1 MEAAE
6 KGNLEEVET
15 FIDQWPESANGC
27 QAVFSRLYDFL
38 KRLSGTRIE
47 FHARPGITYS
57 LRGIPEDNGNFPLF
71 VMIDVIDDHPRWL
84 SVCFYE
90 RLVNDDECRGD
101 IVPGG
106 LLGEDGLCFDI
117 ESEDEEMV
125 HYLQQ
130 LIAEA
135 CAAVTE

>member
-1 MEAAE
+1 MEAVDME
-6 KGNLEEVET
+6 NHKEIEN
-15 FIDQWPESANGC
+15 FIDQWPENSNGC
-27 QAVFSRLYDFL
+27 QAVFGRLYDFL

-57 LRGIPEDNGNFPLF
+57 LRGVPLNDGDYPLF
-71 VMIDVIDDHPRWL
+71 VMIDVIDDQPRWL

-90 RLVNDDECRGD
+90 QLVNDAEGRGD
-101 IVPGG
+101 TVPGG
-106 LLGEDGLCFDI
+106 LLGEDGLCFDV
-117 ESEDEEMV
+117 ESEDDELI

-135 CAAVTE
+135 CEAVSD

>member
-1 MEAAE
+1 M
-6 KGNLEEVET
+6 GNHEEVET
-15 FIDQWPESANGC
+15 FIDQWPESSKGC

-38 KRLSGTRIE
+38 TRLSGARIE

-57 LRGIPEDNGNFPLF
+57 LRGVPIDNGNFPLF

-90 RLVNDDECRGD
+90 RLVNDDEDRGD

-106 LLGEDGLCFDI
+106 LLGEDGLCFDV
-117 ESEDEEMV
+117 ESEDEEMIV
-125 HYLQQ
+125 YLQQ
-130 LIAEA
+130 LMAKA
-135 CAAVTE
+135 CAAVTG

>member
-6 KGNLEEVET
+6 VANHKEVET
-15 FIDQWPESANGC
+15 FIDQWPESSNGC

-47 FHARPGITYS
+47 FHARPGITFS
-57 LRGIPEDNGNFPLF
+57 LRGIPEDNPNFPLF

-90 RLVNDDECRGD
+90 RLVNDDQGRGD

-106 LLGEDGLCFDI
+106 LLGEDGLCFDV
-117 ESEDEEMV
+117 ESEDEEMIY
-125 HYLQQ
+125 YLQQ

-135 CAAVTE
+135 CEAVTE